1 MAGEKNFE
9 NRLKRWLESMGIYPL
24 GHPKDKIMVHPC
36 GYYEKRWGGGRFQKS
51 GLPDMRIVVNG
62 IALEVELKDTHGTPS
77 DLQKRNIQ
85 QINYSGG
92 MGFIL
97 YPEGF
102 ETFKAIVKGVIT
114 WPSDCPIAGLIV
126 SIVALSNTKCAML
139 NGWEHSPTPTRTTP

>member
-9 NRLKRWLESMGIYPL
+9 NRLKHWLESMGVYPL
-24 GHPKDKIMVHPC
+24 GHPKDQMPVSPC

-77 DLQKRNIQ
+77 ELQKHNIM
-85 QINYSGG
+85 QINSAGG
-92 MGFIL
+92 LGFVL

-102 ETFKAIVKGVIT
+102 QTFQDIVKGMIT
-114 WPSDCPIAGLIV
+114 WPSDVPIAGLIA
-126 SIVALSNTKCAML
+126 STVARSNIKCDML
-139 NGWEHSPTPTRTTP
+139 NGSGQSRTPTRITP